1 MPKIAKRHQYAD
13 YLNIGTTAS
22 KNWVLMGTG
31 FTKIDEEPGAQTE
44 TSKYVNEVTSSTEIV
59 SYETSFP
66 FDADQVLTEDAIDA
80 LYQVGRNHYVGEDAE
95 FEYCRVELWN
105 PVSDESTTLFE
116 ARLFTVAAEISSIS
130 GDNKQ
135 VVSGTLHAIGDP
147 TEGTFDTSSNTF
159 ESASEAE
166 TTAE

>member
-1 MPKIAKRHQYAD
+1 MKIVKRHQYAD
-13 YLNIGTTAS
+13 YLNTGTSDTT
-22 KNWVLMGTG
+22 NYVLMGTG

-66 FDADQVLTEDAIDA
+66 FDADQVVSEEAVDA

-95 FEYCRVELWN
+95 FEYVRVELWD
-105 PVSDESTTLFE
+105 PASDDSTTEFS
-116 ARLFTVAAEISSIS
+116 ARKFTVAAEVSTIS

-147 TEGTFDTSSNTF
+147 VQGTFDTSTKTF
-159 ESASEAE
+159 TAAS
-166 TTAE
+166 